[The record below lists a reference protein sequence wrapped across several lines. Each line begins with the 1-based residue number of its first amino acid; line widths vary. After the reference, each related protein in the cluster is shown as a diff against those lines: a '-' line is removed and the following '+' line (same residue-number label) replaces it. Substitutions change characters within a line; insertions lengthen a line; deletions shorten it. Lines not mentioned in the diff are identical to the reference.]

1 MEGARLRLSSSTD
14 KLVWEYNRSEGSVT
28 AELVYDSIIFSSS
41 SLIGFPL
48 QALILSGILPKKIRC
63 SVWLA
68 LANKIRT
75 WGNLQKRGWIGPGC
89 CALCGNGEDCVQHLF
104 SSRFMRKN
112 AIIYLSD
119 VYHFLPPQHSD
130 KLSTFLS
137 TWISLFLSTLSV
149 VTYPFLL
156 SGLSGRKGTTPSSK
170 GIIHLLWVLP
180 NK

>member
-1 MEGARLRLSSSTD
+1 MEGTRIRLSSSTD
-14 KLVWEYNRSEGSVT
+14 KWVWQYNRPEGSVT

-104 SSRFMRKN
+104 SSCSMWKN
-112 AIIYLSD
+112 VIFCSLLKALYLLLPTLFC
-119 VYHFLPPQHSD
+119 YLGCLEGKEQGHF
-130 KLSTFLS
+130 
-137 TWISLFLSTLSV
+137 
-149 VTYPFLL
+149 
-156 SGLSGRKGTTPSSK
+156 RRE
-170 GIIHLLWVLP
+170 
-180 NK
+180 